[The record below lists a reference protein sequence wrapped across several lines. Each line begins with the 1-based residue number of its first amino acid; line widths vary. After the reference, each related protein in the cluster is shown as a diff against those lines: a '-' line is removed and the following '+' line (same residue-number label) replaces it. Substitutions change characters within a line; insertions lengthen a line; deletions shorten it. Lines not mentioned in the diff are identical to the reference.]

1 MQDLTKIT
9 TPVSLLKVIDHETY
23 NALAE
28 YSGPLQFWADQT
40 SEWADYTGD
49 ILLTAVLTVRAKPQ
63 PVRGEVVVT
72 GWVDETGSI
81 FSDLAMGKDT
91 HRLTLPTIDGALIA
105 GEYRD
110 DAGNVIK
117 LEVL

>member
-9 TPVSLLKVIDHETY
+9 TPWGLLDEETKA
-23 NALAE
+23 ALRA
-28 YSGPLQFWADQT
+28 YKGPI
-40 SEWADYTGD
+40 EVYTGD
-49 ILLTAVLTVRAKPQ
+49 WCLINSPKFNDPSIAYRAKPQ
-63 PVRGEVVVT
+63 PVRGEVVKYGCVN
-72 GWVDETGSI
+72 GM
-81 FSDLAMGKDT
+81 FSTTLFNYTA

>member
-9 TPVSLLKVIDHETY
+9 TPWGLLDEETKA
-23 NALAE
+23 ALKAHK
-28 YSGPLQFWADQT
+28 GPIEIWDRG
-40 SEWADYTGD
+40 WDD
-49 ILLTAVLTVRAKPQ
+49 LLDPSFDEITYVYRAKPQ
-63 PVRGEVVVT
+63 PVRGEIVMFGAADNCFT
-72 GWVDETGSI
+72 NIQYDW
-81 FSDLAMGKDT
+81 MP

>member
-9 TPVSLLKVIDHETY
+9 TPWGLLDEETKA
-23 NALAE
+23 ALKAHNGPIE
-28 YSGPLQFWADQT
+28 YWTGRD
-40 SEWADYTGD
+40 EWAQAPGPPRHEN
-49 ILLTAVLTVRAKPQ
+49 LTYRAKPP
-63 PVRGEVVVT
+63 PVRGEVVRY
-72 GWVDETGSI
+72 GGVDLVWTKNASNI
-81 FSDLAMGKDT
+81 DT